1 MPLQD
6 THPAMVRAW
15 VQMRGKSLTQLALE
29 AGLPEC
35 SCRAALTRTHVA
47 GELAIAACLGKTPR
61 ELWPARIARRE
72 RKPTAQRR
80 PAHRQKRRAA

>member
-6 THPAMVRAW
+6 THPALIRAW
-15 VQMRGKSLTQLALE
+15 VQMRGKTLTQVALE

-35 SCRAALTRTHVA
+35 SCRFALKHTHIA
-47 GELAIAACLGKTPR
+47 GELAIAACLGKTPQ
-61 ELWPARIARRE
+61 ELWPARLARRE
-72 RKPTAQRR
+72 SKPIARRR